1 MKKIVLFATVGLA
14 LFATAAFA
22 HQYRGGHNGGHGG
35 YGQFQPSNGWG
46 AGCPMNTG
54 MNGWGMRHGNRG
66 MMHHK
71 GMHQGMYNT
80 TRPGT
85 YSNWRA
91 NPAYQGQ
98 GTQETPAD

>member
-1 MKKIVLFATVGLA
+1 MKKVALLATVGLA
-14 LFATAAFA
+14 LFATAALA

-35 YGQFQPSNGWG
+35 YNRVQQSGYWG
-46 AGCPMNTG
+46 AGCPMNSG
-54 MNGWGMRHGNRG
+54 MNGWGMRYGNRG
-66 MMHHK
+66 MMNYN
-71 GMHQGMYNT
+71 GMHRGMYNT

-98 GTQETPAD
+98 VTPDTSGD

>member
-1 MKKIVLFATVGLA
+1 MKKIALFATVGLA

-46 AGCPMNTG
+46 AGCPMNSG

-80 TRPGT
+80 TRPGM

>member
-1 MKKIVLFATVGLA
+1 MKKVALFATVGLA

-80 TRPGT
+80 TRPGM

>member
-54 MNGWGMRHGNRG
+54 MNGWGMRHENRG

>member
-80 TRPGT
+80 TRPGM

-98 GTQETPAD
+98 ATLDTSVK